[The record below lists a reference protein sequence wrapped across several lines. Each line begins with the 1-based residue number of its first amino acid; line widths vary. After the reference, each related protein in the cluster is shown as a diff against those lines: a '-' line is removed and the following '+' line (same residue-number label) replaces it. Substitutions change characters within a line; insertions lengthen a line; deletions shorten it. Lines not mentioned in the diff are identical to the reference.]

1 MSLPKLAVTRP
12 ITTAMMLVSVL
23 VFGGIA
29 LTKLPLAYLPEVDV
43 PFIFIE
49 VPYFNANPAQ
59 VEREITKPVEEVIG
73 TLSGIERM
81 RSTSKPDGAEFF
93 LQFGWGEELDI
104 VRMQV
109 SEKMDQVKPDLP
121 EDIGEVIIFSFNTND
136 IPVVQGRIS
145 AEGVDLSENY
155 DLLEARVLNRL
166 RRIPGVGRVT
176 LDGVEPKEIF
186 IDLRLDDIKEHG
198 VEIDALIQQMMSSG
212 SNMVLGR
219 IEDSGKRYTARSL
232 GNFASVDELAN
243 LVIDERGLRLRDIA
257 DISYEE
263 PPIRY
268 GRHLNGG
275 DAVALQ
281 VFKESTGNTV
291 DVVNQVLDTIHGE
304 IAEDPLLQGI
314 SLFMWENQADE
325 ITGSINGLTR
335 SGMMGAFLAVIVLYV
350 FLRRLGSTLI
360 VSLSIPF
367 SIIATCGVLFFLGK
381 TLNVLSMMG
390 LMLGVGMLVDN
401 AIVVLEAIDRRKRNQ
416 EDPKLAALEGA
427 GSVVMAVVAS
437 TLTSLIVFLPLIV
450 GSKSELT
457 TWLGE
462 VGLAIALALVCSL
475 FSSLTLIP
483 LMAGKFLPT
492 GKTKSLKGF
501 DWLERHYGNILAWT
515 LRRKWTT
522 AAILIFVA
530 LPIGFAPF
538 AMGKVKMEQ
547 FSATVNER
555 MYLNYDFIDFV
566 YRSEAEDYVNA
577 VEAAL
582 QPHLEDFGI
591 ESVYSF
597 FASNEAGTTL
607 TLADKSLG
615 DDEVK
620 ELREKIRDVLPEMPG
635 VEVAF
640 HDDVDESSG
649 TTSFAFNI
657 FGQDSSQLGRLAEE
671 AQRRLEAMD
680 GIDDVGTSLGRTRQE
695 IEVQLDRQK
704 AARLGLTA
712 NDLSETFGFVL
723 GGIRLPRF
731 NDGRREVETSLALRL
746 EDRTNLADLKEI
758 QFRYIDGKP
767 VLLGDI
773 ATFHVVDRP
782 ESIDRENRQVRAT
795 VRATYE
801 GEDWETTRQNV
812 EEMMNGFAF
821 PAGYSWSWNAR
832 ILEQDT
838 QGQQMLI
845 NFLFALAMVY
855 LVMASLFESLT
866 QPFAILVGTLLFAL
880 PGVGWLL
887 FLTGT
892 SFNLMG
898 QIGLLILMGI
908 VVNNGIVLL
917 DHTNQLRAQGMER
930 EAAHV
935 QGGRDRMRAV
945 LMTAST
951 TITGLVPLAIGGSN
965 VSGLLYYPLAITV
978 MGGLMSSAVLTLL
991 VLPYINLLI
1000 ENVSD
1005 WLRTLWRRSTP
1016 GRAKTQPAS
1025 VELVESAAG

>member
-29 LTKLPLAYLPEVDV
+29 LTRLPLAYLPEVDV

-49 VPYFNANPAQ
+49 VPYRNSNPVQ
-59 VEREITKPVEEVIG
+59 VEREITKPVEEVLG

-81 RSTSKPDGAEFF
+81 RSTSQPDSTRFF
-93 LQFGWGEELDI
+93 LEFGWGQELDI

-109 SEKMDQVKPDLP
+109 SEKMDQVKAELP
-121 EDIGEVIIFSFNTND
+121 EDIGEIVIFSFNTND

-186 IDLRLDDIKEHG
+186 IDLRLDDVKEHN
-198 VEIDALIQQMMSSG
+198 VEIERLIGQLLGSG

-219 IEDSGKRYTARSL
+219 IEDGGKRYAARSL
-232 GNFASVDELAN
+232 GNFGSVDELAN

-268 GRHLNGG
+268 GRHLNGS

-291 DVVNQVLDTIHGE
+291 DVVNHVLDTIHGE

-325 ITGSINGLTR
+325 ITNSINGLSR
-335 SGMMGAFLAVIVLYV
+335 AGMMGALLAVIVLYF

-367 SIIATCGVLFFLGK
+367 SVIATCGVLFFLGK

-401 AIVVLEAIDRRKRNQ
+401 AIVVLEAIDRRKREQ
-416 EDPKLAALEGA
+416 PEPKLAALEGA

-450 GSKSELT
+450 GSKSQLT

-483 LMAGKFLPT
+483 LMAGKFLPA
-492 GKTKSLKGF
+492 GKTQSLRLF
-501 DWLERHYGNILAWT
+501 DWLEERYGRILSWT
-515 LRRKWTT
+515 LRRKWAT
-522 AAILIFVA
+522 AAIIVFVA
-530 LPIGFAPF
+530 LPVGFAPF
-538 AMGKVKMEQ
+538 ALGKVKMEQ

-555 MYLNYDFIDFV
+555 IELDYDFIDFV
-566 YRSEAEDYVNA
+566 YKSEAEDYVNA

-582 QPHLEDFGI
+582 RPHLEDFGV
-591 ESVYSF
+591 ESVYSY
-597 FASNEAGTTL
+597 FASNEAGTIL
-607 TLADKSLG
+607 TLADQSLS
-615 DDEVK
+615 DDQVK
-620 ELREKIRDVLPEMPG
+620 ELRSQIREVLPEMPG
-635 VEVAF
+635 VEVEF
-640 HDDVDESSG
+640 DDNEDESSG
-649 TTSFAFNI
+649 STSFAFNI
-657 FGQDSSQLGRLAEE
+657 FGQDSSQIGRLADE
-671 AQRRLEAMD
+671 AKRRLESME
-680 GIDDVGTSLGRTRQE
+680 GIHDVNTSLGRTRQE
-695 IEVQLDRQK
+695 IEVQLDREK

-712 NDLSETFGFVL
+712 NDMSETFGFVL

-731 NDGRREVETSLALRL
+731 NDGRREVETSLALRM

-758 QFRYIDGKP
+758 QFRDIDGKP

-773 ATFHVVDRP
+773 ATFSVVDRP
-782 ESIDRENRQVRAT
+782 ESIERENRQVRAT
-795 VRATYE
+795 VRATYD
-801 GEDWETTRQNV
+801 GEDWAPTRKKV
-812 EEMMNGFAF
+812 EEMMNSFAF
-821 PAGYSWSWNAR
+821 PTGYTWSWNAR

-845 NFLFALAMVY
+845 NFLFAIAMVY

-866 QPFAILVGTLLFAL
+866 QPFAILVSTLFFAL

-917 DHTNQLRAQGMER
+917 DHTNQLRADGMER
-930 EAAHV
+930 HAAHV
-935 QGGRDRMRAV
+935 QAGRDRMRAV

-951 TITGLVPLAIGGSN
+951 TITGLIPLAIGGSN

-978 MGGLMSSAVLTLL
+978 MGGLISSAVLTLL
-991 VLPYINLLI
+991 VLPYVNLLI
-1000 ENVSD
+1000 ENLSN
-1005 WLRTLWRRSTP
+1005 WLRTLWRKSTP
-1016 GRAKTQPAS
+1016 GRGTVKAGSPELAEPA
-1025 VELVESAAG
+1025 VG